1 MRLETHNQRY
11 NQNQVKNFCLQVE
24 EKLQIRTKEQEPDKI
39 LRREQESVQNENKTS
54 GMNSSYSLSIVQ

>member
-11 NQNQVKNFCLQVE
+11 NQNQVNFFCFQVE
-24 EKLQIRTKEQEPDKI
+24 EKLQIRTKEQGLDKI
-39 LRREQESVQNENKTS
+39 LRREKESVQNENKTS

>member
-11 NQNQVKNFCLQVE
+11 NQNHVKNFRFQVQ
-24 EKLQIRTKEQEPDKI
+24 EKLQIRTKEQGLDKI
-39 LRREQESVQNENKTS
+39 LRREKESVQNENKTS

>member
-11 NQNQVKNFCLQVE
+11 NQNQAKFFCFQVE
-24 EKLQIRTKEQEPDKI
+24 EKLQIRTKEQGLDKI
-39 LRREQESVQNENKTS
+39 LRREKESVQNENKTS